1 MLDKDGIL
9 PLFEVVFSSDLEE
22 ADTDT
27 VGTVHPRNRDKAK
40 AAGYTKLA
48 TS

>member
-27 VGTVHPRNRDKAK
+27 VETVPRRSRDKAK
-40 AAGYTKLA
+40 PAG
-48 TS
+48 